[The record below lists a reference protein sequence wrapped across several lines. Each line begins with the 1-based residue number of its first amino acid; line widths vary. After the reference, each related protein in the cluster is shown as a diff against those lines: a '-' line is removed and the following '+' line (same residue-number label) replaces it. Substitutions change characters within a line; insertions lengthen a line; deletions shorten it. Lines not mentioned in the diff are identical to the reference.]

1 MKEHFKEA
9 KENSA
14 AVLAE
19 GAGSTDGI
27 MGQVMSSTLILLCN
41 VFQGPTCRV
50 SW

>member
-9 KENSA
+9 KENPA

-19 GAGSTDGI
+19 GAGSKDDI
-27 MGQVMSSTLILLCN
+27 MGQGMGSALILLCN